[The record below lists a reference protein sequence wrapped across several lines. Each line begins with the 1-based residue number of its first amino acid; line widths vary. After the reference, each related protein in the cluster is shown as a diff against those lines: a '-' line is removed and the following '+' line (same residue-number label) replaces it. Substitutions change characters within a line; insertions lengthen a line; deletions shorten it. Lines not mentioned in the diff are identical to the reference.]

1 MKKFIT
7 LLASVAF
14 LLFLNPVQAQPYSEG
29 SIQIDPGISFGLI
42 GYGWGWAGSSSFT
55 LPLHASLSYHVTDR
69 IGVGPYAGYMRRTYR
84 YNVGSSDWKNT
95 FSVISFGA
103 QGIYHATPFLN
114 ETFDMNIDEDKIDW
128 YVRVLLG
135 YEVYSWNYD
144 SSWTGVSSSSSGRVV
159 FGPVFGIRYMLNPKI
174 GLYGEGGR
182 GAFGWL
188 NVGVSFNL

>member
-1 MKKFIT
+1 MKKLIT
-7 LLASVAF
+7 VLASVVF
-14 LLFLNPVQAQPYSEG
+14 LLFLSPVQAQPYQQG
-29 SIQIDPGISFGLI
+29 AIQIDPGLSFGLI
-42 GYGWGWAGSSSFT
+42 GYGWGWAGTSSFA
-55 LPLHASLSYHVTDR
+55 LPIHASMSYHVTDR
-69 IGVGPYAGYMRRTYR
+69 IGVGPYAGYMRRTFR
-84 YNVGSSDWKNT
+84 STTGDWRHTN
-95 FSVISFGA
+95 SVVSFGA

-135 YEVYSWNYD
+135 YEVYNWNYD
-144 SSWTGVSSSSSGRVV
+144 SSWGGVGATSSGRVI

-188 NVGVSFNL
+188 NLGVSINL